1 VKYILII
8 FVFFFNACSIKEYK
22 NTQTK
27 IIIIKSPKLKFGDV
41 GYIRNTDKSIEL
53 ELFVAGNVIEKITIN
68 HLICVTKGCMDKSTF
83 NQEYLNSS
91 YPTDIL
97 QNILLA
103 NEIYSGKNKQKT
115 NNGFKQNIKN
125 KEVDIIYKVSKNLT
139 YFKDKKNKIIFKIK
153 DTK

>member
-1 VKYILII
+1 MKYILII

-91 YPTDIL
+91 YPTNIL